1 MLSFKPFLRNYGSSR
16 ALCDSGCTAT
26 SFLQLS
32 KQRGRRN
39 IHVTPDSIPS
49 HSLISEVY
57 TKTNLGGLGVI
68 LETDVENTAK
78 G

>member
-1 MLSFKPFLRNYGSSR
+1 MTVA
-16 ALCDSGCTAT
+16 ALTSGTAT

-39 IHVTPDSIPS
+39 ITPDSIPS

-57 TKTNLGGLGVI
+57 AKTNLGGLGVI